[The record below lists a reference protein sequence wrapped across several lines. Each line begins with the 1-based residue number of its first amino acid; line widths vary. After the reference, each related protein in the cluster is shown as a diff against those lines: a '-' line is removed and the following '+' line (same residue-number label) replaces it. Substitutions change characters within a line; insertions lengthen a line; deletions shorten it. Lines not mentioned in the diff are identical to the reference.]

1 MKDILTIIV
10 ITLLSLCPMA
20 IGLWLWFTAE
30 LYYRWL
36 AISLF
41 VMTGVLF
48 TLCMIITILTIME
61 RKTKWKITFHL

>member
-1 MKDILTIIV
+1 MKDILTIVV

-30 LYYRWL
+30 PYHRWL

-48 TLCMIITILTIME
+48 ILCVIITVLTVME
-61 RKTKWKITFHL
+61 HKDKWKIKIHF